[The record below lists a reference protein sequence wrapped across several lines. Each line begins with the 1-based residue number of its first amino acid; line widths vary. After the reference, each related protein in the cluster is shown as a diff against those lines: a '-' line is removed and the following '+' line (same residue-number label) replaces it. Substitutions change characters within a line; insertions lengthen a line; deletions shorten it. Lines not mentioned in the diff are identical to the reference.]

1 MQRQGNAEAAE
12 RRMTVRVGDNRVC
25 ALSMALLMIS
35 SAGAQDVPDS
45 LTDLSIEQLL
55 QVEVQSASRFRQP
68 SINAPAAVSVVTA
81 EEIKTYGYRTLGEV
95 IGSMR
100 GIYTSYDRYFTYV
113 GVRGFARSG
122 DYNTR
127 ILLLIDGVRQNDAV
141 FNQAMVG
148 TEFPVDVDLIERVEF
163 VPGAGSAVYGSN
175 AFFGVLNVITKN
187 GRDFQN
193 GELSGALGSYKTA
206 KGRATYGNIDK
217 DGREWLVSVS
227 SYYQHGQDLYF
238 PAFGGS
244 ANDLDSDRSNSLFA
258 KLQTDNLSL
267 SVILSSRTKANPTAS
282 YQQTFNAP
290 GSQSEDQLAEINA
303 EYRKALSD
311 SLSMAIRGNFQQYT
325 YRGDFIYDGPPR
337 YINRDKTEGS
347 AWSGDVQFISTHVR
361 DHNIVFGVE
370 HRHDINIQQRNFDAS
385 PYISYLDS
393 KTRGFTTGVYAQDE
407 ITFSEQWLLNIGL
420 RHDHTGGSSSESS
433 TSPRLGLIYKPLP
446 QTALKLLYGEAF
458 RSPNAYERYYETETA
473 GGSRVNPNLKP
484 ETIRSTELVLEHAL
498 TPSQRLIASAYQNDV
513 DNLISQQYDSAADRF
528 YFDNISNVRAK
539 GYELEWSARLRH
551 GIQTRVNMGWQDAED
566 QRTRSKIENSPARI
580 FKANISAPFMDER
593 VRAGLEVQAMSERK
607 SWSGE
612 VPGFALVNLTL
623 LVPKLTR
630 NVELSGSVYNLFDR
644 RYFDP
649 VGEEVSPIDRLQQNG
664 RNFRL
669 KMVYRF

>member
-1 MQRQGNAEAAE
+1 
-12 RRMTVRVGDNRVC
+12 
-25 ALSMALLMIS
+25 MALLMMS
-35 SAGAQDVPDS
+35 SAWAQEPGT

-55 QVEVQSASRFRQP
+55 QMEVQSASRFRQP

-141 FNQAMVG
+141 FSQAMVG

-187 GRDFQN
+187 GRDYQN
-193 GELSGALGSYKTA
+193 GELAGSLGSYKTA
-206 KGRATYGNIDK
+206 KGRVTYGNVDK
-217 DGREWLVSVS
+217 DGREWLVSMS
-227 SYYQHGQDLYF
+227 SYYQHGQDIYL
-238 PAFGGS
+238 PAFGGR
-244 ANDLDSDRSNSLFA
+244 ARDLDSDRSNSLFA

-267 SVILSSRTKANPTAS
+267 SAILSSRTKGNPTAS
-282 YQQTFNAP
+282 YQQAFNAS
-290 GSQSEDQLAEINA
+290 GSEYVDELAELNA
-303 EYRKALSD
+303 EYRKTFTD
-311 SLSMAIRGNFQQYT
+311 SLSMSIRGNFQQYR

-337 YINRDKTEGS
+337 YTNRDKTEGS
-347 AWSGDVQFISTHVR
+347 TWSGDVQFMSTHAR

-370 HRHDINIQQRNFDAS
+370 HRHDFNVRQRNFDVS
-385 PYISYLDS
+385 PYVSYLDS
-393 KTRGFTTGVYAQDE
+393 KTRNFTTGVYVQDE
-407 ITFSEQWLLNIGL
+407 ITFSEQWLLNVGL
-420 RHDHTGGSSSESS
+420 RYDHAGGGSSESS
-433 TSPRLGLIYKPLP
+433 TNPRLGLIFKPLP

-458 RSPNAYERYYETETA
+458 RSPNGYERYYETETS
-473 GGSRVNPNLKP
+473 GGSRLNPDLKP

-498 TPSQRLIASAYQNDV
+498 TPSQRIIASAYQNNV

-528 YFDNISNVRAK
+528 YFDNMSSVRAK

-551 GIQTRVNMGWQDAED
+551 GIQTRMNVSWQNAED
-566 QRTRSKIENSPARI
+566 KKTGSTIENSPARI
-580 FKANISAPFMDER
+580 FKANVSAPFMDDR
-593 VRAGLEVQAMSERK
+593 LRAGLEVQGMSQRK
-607 SWSGE
+607 SWSGKA
-612 VPGFALVNLTL
+612 PGFALVNLTFL
-623 LVPKLTR
+623 MPSLTK
-630 NVELSGSVYNLFDR
+630 NVELSGSVYNLFER

-649 VGEEVSPIDRLQQNG
+649 VGEELNPVDRIEQNG

-669 KMVYRF
+669 KMVYKF